1 MKKIEAF
8 IRPEASEQVKK
19 ALEAAGAT
27 GMTLTD
33 VKGRGEQR
41 GIELVNRAGKY
52 RVDLLSKVK
61 FELVV
66 DDKQVDKLVDAIVS
80 AARTGEIGDGKI
92 FVSSVDQSIRIRT
105 GERNDKAV

>member
-8 IRPEASEQVKK
+8 IRPEASEQVKRS
-19 ALEAAGAT
+19 LEAAGAT

-41 GIELVNRAGKY
+41 GIELVNRAGRY
-52 RVDLLSKVK
+52 RVDLLTKVK

-66 DDKQVDKLVDAIVS
+66 DDKEVEKMVEAIVS

-92 FVSSVDQSIRIRT
+92 FVLPVEQSIRIRT
-105 GERNDKAV
+105 GERNDQAL

>member
-1 MKKIEAF
+1 MKKIEAYV
-8 IRPEASEQVKK
+8 RPEAAEQVKV

-33 VKGRGEQR
+33 VRGRGEQR

-52 RVDLLSKVK
+52 RVDLLPKAK
-61 FELVV
+61 FEVVV
-66 DDKQVDKLVDAIVS
+66 DDKEVDKLVDAIVT

-92 FVSSVDQSIRIRT
+92 FVSTVVQCVRIRT
-105 GERNDKAV
+105 GEKNSEAI

>member
-8 IRPEASEQVKK
+8 IRPEASEQVKR

-52 RVDLLSKVK
+52 RVDLLPKVK

-66 DDKQVDKLVDAIVS
+66 DDKEVEKLVEAIVS

-92 FVSSVDQSIRIRT
+92 FVLPVEQSIRIRT
-105 GERNDKAV
+105 GERNDQAL